1 MTGQEEIDSCCE
13 ILYDRVKTLGDSI
26 GELLILPVYSALPSE
41 IQSKIFEPTPKGS
54 RKVVFATNIAETSI
68 TIDGIYYV
76 VDPGF
81 AKINIYNA
89 RAGIE
94 QLIVSPISQAQANQR
109 KGRAGRTGPG
119 KCYRLYTES
128 AFYNEMLENTV
139 PEIQRQNLSH
149 TILMLKAMG
158 INDLLKFDFMDPPPK
173 NLMLNALTELYH
185 LQSLDDEGKLTNL
198 GKEMSLFP
206 MDPTLSRSLLSSVD
220 NQCSDEIVTI
230 ISMLSVQNVFYRPKD
245 RQLEADSKK
254 AKFHHPY
261 GDHLTLLNVY
271 TRWQQA
277 NYSEQ
282 YCKTNFLHFRHL
294 KRARDV
300 KSQISMIF
308 KR

>member
-1 MTGQEEIDSCCE
+1 
-13 ILYDRVKTLGDSI
+13 
-26 GELLILPVYSALPSE
+26 
-41 IQSKIFEPTPKGS
+41 
-54 RKVVFATNIAETSI
+54 
-68 TIDGIYYV
+68 
-76 VDPGF
+76 
-81 AKINIYNA
+81 
-89 RAGIE
+89 
-94 QLIVSPISQAQANQR
+94 
-109 KGRAGRTGPG
+109 
-119 KCYRLYTES
+119 
-128 AFYNEMLENTV
+128 
-139 PEIQRQNLSH
+139 
-149 TILMLKAMG
+149 
-158 INDLLKFDFMDPPPK
+158 
-173 NLMLNALTELYH
+173 
-185 LQSLDDEGKLTNL
+185 
-198 GKEMSLFP
+198 MSLFP

-308 KR
+308 KKIGLKLISCHSDPDLIRKTFVSGFFMNAAKRDSQVGYKTINGGTEVGIHPSSSLYGKEYEYVIYHSIVLTSREYMSQVTSIEPQWLLEVAPHFYKAGDAESQSRKKAKIIPLHNKFAKDQNSWRLSSIRQSRERALGIKR

>member
-1 MTGQEEIDSCCE
+1 
-13 ILYDRVKTLGDSI
+13 
-26 GELLILPVYSALPSE
+26 
-41 IQSKIFEPTPKGS
+41 
-54 RKVVFATNIAETSI
+54 
-68 TIDGIYYV
+68 
-76 VDPGF
+76 
-81 AKINIYNA
+81 
-89 RAGIE
+89 
-94 QLIVSPISQAQANQR
+94 
-109 KGRAGRTGPG
+109 
-119 KCYRLYTES
+119 
-128 AFYNEMLENTV
+128 
-139 PEIQRQNLSH
+139 
-149 TILMLKAMG
+149 
-158 INDLLKFDFMDPPPK
+158 
-173 NLMLNALTELYH
+173 MLNALTELYH